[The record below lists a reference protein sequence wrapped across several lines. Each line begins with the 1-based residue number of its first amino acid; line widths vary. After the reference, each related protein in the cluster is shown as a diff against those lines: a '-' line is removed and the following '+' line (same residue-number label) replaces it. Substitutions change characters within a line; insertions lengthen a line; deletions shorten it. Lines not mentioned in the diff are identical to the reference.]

1 MSKDNPVFVY
11 GAVYADRDDA
21 DADYD
26 TLLDLHSADLVGTYD
41 VALVYKDD
49 EGKVHVT
56 KHEKPTQHGA
66 WTGAAVGALVGIIF
80 PPAILGSA
88 LVGAA
93 AGGGIGH
100 VMGGMSRGDAKEL
113 GDYLDTRPG
122 RAGRDRQV
130 APSGAARQ
138 GAHACARRPKRRKS
152 TPTARSSPRNSTR
165 YPPSSSSS
173 WPAALAPPLAWRC
186 ESATAPS
193 TRAGVDCV
201 PRPLNG
207 PSRQASTRMR
217 ATDTSPGSARDR
229 DERRDDAR
237 WTQPDPAGRAASPR
251 QPQEQPG

>member
-80 PPAILGSA
+80 PPSILGAA

-100 VMGGMSRGDAKEL
+100 AMGGMSRSDAKEL
-113 GDYLDTRPG
+113 GDYLDDG
-122 RAGRDRQV
+122 Q
-130 APSGAARQ
+130 
-138 GAHACARRPKRRKS
+138 
-152 TPTARSSPRNSTR
+152 
-165 YPPSSSSS
+165 
-173 WPAALAPPLAWRC
+173 AALVVIG
-186 ESATAPS
+186 ES
-193 TRAGVDCV
+193 R
-201 PRPLNG
+201 L
-207 PSRQASTRMR
+207 
-217 ATDTSPGSARDR
+217 
-229 DERRDDAR
+229 
-237 WTQPDPAGRAASPR
+237 
-251 QPQEQPG
+251 QEQLDKALTHAEKSQEKEIDADGKELAKELNALPA